1 MEPNYNDPNYWT
13 RWYAEQH
20 ELQRAREE
28 SDDMPA
34 NQTGFEQ
41 QLTNLQLSSPEESS
55 SDRSSPDIRPTE
67 PHEIV
72 TRTESMRTPP
82 RFNLR
87 DDAFGSM
94 RRSVDVPRAYPGG
107 SAAGES
113 YLDLRD
119 RPFKSTRYT
128 APSETEPAAQT
139 KDRKSRGLWSRV
151 KSGVGNAFG
160 GNLATSRP
168 ATRRPTRSIKSFA
181 WIS

>member
-94 RRSVDVPRAYPGG
+94 RRSVDVPRLTLVVRRRVNPTLICATGRSKARAIQHRPNRSPRPRRRTAKAAVCGRVSSLG
-107 SAAGES
+107 SEMPLGE
-113 YLDLRD
+113 
-119 RPFKSTRYT
+119 T
-128 APSETEPAAQT
+128 
-139 KDRKSRGLWSRV
+139 V
-151 KSGVGNAFG
+151 
-160 GNLATSRP
+160 ATSRP